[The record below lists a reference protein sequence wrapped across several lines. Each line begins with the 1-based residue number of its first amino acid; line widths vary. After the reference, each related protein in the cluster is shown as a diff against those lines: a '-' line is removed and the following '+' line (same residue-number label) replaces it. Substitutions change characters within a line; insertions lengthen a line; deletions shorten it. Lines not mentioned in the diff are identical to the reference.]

1 MDDGYHNNNKNFEF
15 GYPENQR
22 QIDPHANSIGI
33 GLSFSPPTETNKSKK
48 HKKRGDKLIMPV
60 FPSPSQKLVYRY
72 HENDVLCGRG
82 HAVNVHLGNKQF
94 RDICASR
101 KDNFDTATKHQKR
114 LIALS
119 AVEEILEMDPTGR
132 FLERV
137 DGVETAEEQ
146 RWNHV
151 NGDADAEA
159 NMSQSCAR
167 HFKKIGMSEN
177 DKKWK
182 KCIGPWRDI
191 GMERA
196 VQKACGVIRD
206 MKRPDRTALRAVK
219 KEKELSIVWRASND
233 ATRAFINDHPGN
245 IHFRQLAVARKQK
258 FDASNATEK
267 KKISYEL
274 VSCIKQHNPPGRFL
288 KRSEHVSTG
297 AHSLPP
303 RGLDGIWEEVTNE
316 KAVLKACQVLRDL
329 KAPVRDGEK
338 RGKRKFDEDEGQHS
352 QLHNEDADFLG
363 AAVLGSVGDS
373 MLHEDEIKVGV

>member
-1 MDDGYHNNNKNFEF
+1 
-15 GYPENQR
+15 
-22 QIDPHANSIGI
+22 
-33 GLSFSPPTETNKSKK
+33 
-48 HKKRGDKLIMPV
+48 MPV
-60 FPSPSQKLVYRY
+60 FPPPSQKLVYRY

-219 KEKELSIVWRASND
+219 KKKELVLFGEQAM
-233 ATRAFINDHPGN
+233 TRHVERRQDGNIDTSFCNVVPTNHDVLMGRGAFINDHPGN

-267 KKISYEL
+267 KTISYEL